1 MDFGTSIK
9 TCFKKFGIFE
19 GRAGKAEFWYFYLLA
34 IGLNVASFFIDIKYF
49 GLQEGFGVGPATTV
63 VDLVFGLPGIAVA
76 SRRLHDIGKSGWWQL
91 IGLTGIGLIPL
102 FIWWSSDGT
111 TKSYKDI
118 PTKNKIYKFLLLG
131 ILLIAL
137 SFIDVTLN
145 SLFDVNITSFL
156 PRLLNYFT
164 PLIFGFLGLYYLRIE
179 FSGNKMLDKLNIN
192 INSNWFNSILT
203 LLIIFVLI
211 KNIPPLLNWLIID
224 ANFIGTTKKDCT
236 DSGACWIFIKIW
248 FPRLMYG
255 LYPNTELWRINTSF
269 IMLITLVVALFYIPI
284 KLKKYLII
292 FLIFVF
298 PFIMFNLIHGG
309 NFGLEWVE
317 TTAWGG
323 LSLTFIISI
332 FALILC
338 FPIGMF
344 LALGRRSSAPVTRY
358 SSIGFIEFWRGV
370 PLITVLF
377 MASVMF
383 PMFLPDGVY
392 MDKLFRVI
400 IAITL
405 FEAAYMAEVIRGGLQ
420 ALPRGQY
427 DAAKSLGMGYW
438 KLHMLVILPQA
449 LKLVIPGIANTFLAL
464 VKDTPLILVVGLLE
478 LVGMIDMAKTNPDWL
493 GLATEGYV
501 FAGIL
506 FWIICFNMS
515 RYSQRLEKKYKTDR

>member
-1 MDFGTSIK
+1 MIK
-9 TCFKKFGIFE
+9 NI
-19 GRAGKAEFWYFYLLA
+19 
-34 IGLNVASFFIDIKYF
+34 
-49 GLQEGFGVGPATTV
+49 
-63 VDLVFGLPGIAVA
+63 
-76 SRRLHDIGKSGWWQL
+76 
-91 IGLTGIGLIPL
+91 
-102 FIWWSSDGT
+102 
-111 TKSYKDI
+111 
-118 PTKNKIYKFLLLG
+118 KFLGRPSREKFSLFVSMG
-131 ILLIAL
+131 ILLL
-137 SFIDVTLN
+137 SLGLIDVISNTL
-145 SLFDVNITSFL
+145 FETNITSFL
-156 PRLLNYFT
+156 PRWLNYFT

-211 KNIPPLLNWLIID
+211 QNIPPLLNWLIID
-224 ANFIGTTKKDCT
+224 ANFVGTTKEECT

-298 PFIMFNLIHGG
+298 PFIMFNLISGG

-344 LALGRRSSAPVTRY
+344 LALGRRCSAPVTRY

-377 MASVMF
+377 LASVLF
-383 PMFLPDGVY
+383 PLFLPDGVY
-392 MDKLFRVI
+392 MDILFRVI

-438 KLHMLVILPQA
+438 RLHMLVILPQA

-478 LVGMIDMAKTNPDWL
+478 LVGMIDMAKSNPDWL
-493 GLATEGYV
+493 GFATEGYI
-501 FAGIL
+501 FAGIV
-506 FWIICFNMS
+506 FWIICYSMS
-515 RYSQRLEKKYKTDR
+515 RYSQFLERKYKTDR